1 MALERL
7 KRTVARSA
15 FLTRLLFGIRVPSHT
30 AQGHWDYSTL
40 VLFDE
45 LRKRAKPGQR
55 VLEMGTGETGT
66 LSVALARR
74 VPGTYLA
81 LDIAPDAVESARRI
95 AADNGATVEFLQSDL
110 FSSLPH
116 DRAFD
121 LTFFNPP
128 YVPRRLSARWK
139 TLGEPSRVWDG
150 GEDGLDVIRKFWTA
164 AEAPGARLGTILMG
178 FNRQSVPEAQVETL
192 ARASGFVRI
201 GLTRAFHPGTVMA
214 FKRG

>member
-15 FLTRLLFGIRVPSHT
+15 LLTRLLFGIRVPSRT

-55 VLEMGTGETGT
+55 LLEMGTGQTGT
-66 LSVALARR
+66 LSVALARL

-81 LDIAPDAVESARRI
+81 VDIATDAVLSARDV
-95 AADNGATVEFLQSDL
+95 AADNAVAVEFQQSDL
-110 FSSLPH
+110 FSSVPE
-116 DRAFD
+116 DRVFD

-139 TLGEPSRVWDG
+139 TLGEPPRVWDG
-150 GEDGLDVIRKFWTA
+150 GEDGLDVIRKFWIA
-164 AEAPGARLGTILMG
+164 AERPGPRLGTILLG
-178 FNRQSVPEAQVETL
+178 FNRQSVPEAEVEAL
-192 ARASGFVRI
+192 AHASGFSRT
-201 GLTRAFHPGTVMA
+201 GLKRALHPGTVMA
-214 FKRG
+214 FGRE

>member
-15 FLTRLLFGIRVPSHT
+15 PLTRLLFGIRVPSNT

-45 LRKRAKPGQR
+45 LRRRAKPGQR

-81 LDIAPDAVESARRI
+81 LDIAEDAVISARRV
-95 AADNGATVEFLQSDL
+95 AAENEASVEFLQSDL
-110 FSSLPH
+110 FDSLPA
-116 DRAFD
+116 DLDFD
-121 LTFFNPP
+121 ITFFNPP
-128 YVPRRLSARWK
+128 YVPRSRSTQWR
-139 TLGEPSRVWDG
+139 TLGEPARVWDG
-150 GEDGLDVIRKFWTA
+150 GEDGLDVIRKFWKA
-164 AEAPGARLGTILMG
+164 AEPLGGRLGAVLMG
-178 FNRQSVPEAQVETL
+178 FNRKSVPEAGVEAL
-192 ARASGFVRI
+192 ARASGFAVA
-201 GLTRAFHPGTVMA
+201 GATRALHPGTVLA
-214 FKRG
+214 FRKA